1 MGRPVE
7 VRLAL
12 VVEDDTDVRDLAVA
26 LLEETEL
33 DVVTCESAEAALAV
47 LETRGDDVAMLFTDV
62 RLAGAMDGLAL
73 ADAATRRW
81 PGTRVVVTSGYGDQG
96 RLPQRAVYVQK
107 PWRALDV
114 LMQADRAVRPSRP
127 VLRAIS

>member
-1 MGRPVE
+1 MVRPDHSRV
-7 VRLAL
+7 AL
-12 VVEDDTDVRDLAVA
+12 VVEDDADARDLAVA
-26 LLEETEL
+26 LLEETDL

-62 RLAGAMDGLAL
+62 RLAGAMDGLSL

-81 PGTRVVVTSGYGDQG
+81 PSVRVVVTSGYGDDG
-96 RLPQRAVYVQK
+96 RLPDRATYMGK

-114 LMQADRAVRPSRP
+114 LMQAERA
-127 VLRAIS
+127 AQHAT